1 MSNYII
7 EGNIDFYKTLNSF
20 SNEQKEDNKNKED
33 KEDNCLISN
42 EPLTKYYIT
51 LPCNHK
57 FNYIPLFN
65 AVYENFQLKHTVS
78 RTLKCPYCK
87 VRYHNQVLP
96 YNPLLEERRVKNLN
110 TPFTN
115 SLGDKTCC
123 YTFKSGKNKG
133 NQCGKHSYW
142 DYCHSHLKTANVA
155 ENKSFKGICVK
166 KDLDTLDLKA
176 TTINDFKKLNMID
189 LRYLAKINKKKN
201 YSKLKKSDLID
212 LLKSNE

>member
-7 EGNIDFYKTLNSF
+7 EGNIDFYKALNDF
-20 SNEQKEDNKNKED
+20 SNELKEEPKE
-33 KEDNCLISN
+33 EMENCLISN

-57 FNYIPLFN
+57 FNYMPLFN
-65 AVYENFQLKHTVS
+65 AVYENFQLKHTAS
-78 RTLKCPYCK
+78 RMLKCPYCK

-96 YNPLLEERRVKNLN
+96 YNPLLEERRFKNLN

-115 SLGDKTCC
+115 SLGNKTCC

-133 NQCGKHSYW
+133 QPCNKHSYW
-142 DYCHSHLKTANVA
+142 DYCHSHLKAAEAA
-155 ENKSFKGICVK
+155 ENKSFKEKSAK

-176 TTINDFKKLNMID
+176 TNIDDFKNFNMHD

-201 YSKLKKSDLID
+201 YSKLKKTELIN
-212 LLKSNE
+212 LLKSEE